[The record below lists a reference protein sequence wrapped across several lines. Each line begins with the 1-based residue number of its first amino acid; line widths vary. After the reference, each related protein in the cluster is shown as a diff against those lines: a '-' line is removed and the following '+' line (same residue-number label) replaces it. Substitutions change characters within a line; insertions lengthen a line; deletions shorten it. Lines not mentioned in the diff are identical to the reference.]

1 MKKYFLII
9 MIFQSLISC
18 TQNTNKKDITKSEYL
33 ASNLVIK
40 NVAVINMVTN
50 KAIKNQDVVVKAG
63 KIISIANAQEQDYK
77 NMVVIDGSGKYMM
90 PSLTDAHVHLPK
102 NESDLERFFI
112 LNLINGVT
120 KVRSMRGDW
129 KHLEWR
135 EKYNTETSVYPKL
148 YLSAPAIS
156 RRDDFSSEELQEFI
170 ENARDFDFVK
180 ILSIKNETLFKML
193 DSLCEVNEIKIG
205 GHFPSNLTDAQ
216 IFKSSY
222 ASFEHLGG
230 LTGQS
235 ELLENRLQEIKKK
248 TIFICPTLSWY
259 SVGSGRYSYEEL
271 RTQPGMQYVSKE
283 MVNSWIEKTKQY
295 RDKLGAK
302 AYREEVNIELKKL
315 DEKYLIIKKLN
326 ELGVNMLLSPDSSSK
341 YMVAG
346 FGVVGE
352 MELLKNAELS
362 NFEILKMATV
372 NFSDFFKED
381 YGTIEAGK
389 EADFILLNDNPLE
402 NINTLKTIE
411 GVFFNENYLSKD
423 ALNKLSESILP
434 N

>member
-1 MKKYFLII
+1 MKKYFLILI
-9 MIFQSLISC
+9 VCQTLISC
-18 TQNTNKKDITKSEYL
+18 GQNTNKKDITKPDYL

-40 NVAVINMVTN
+40 NVAVINMNTN
-50 KAIKNQDVVVKAG
+50 SALKNQDVVVKAG

-283 MVNSWIEKTKQY
+283 VVNSWIEKTKQY

-302 AYREEVNIELKKL
+302 AYREEVNIELGKL

-372 NFSDFFKED
+372 NFSDLFKED

-423 ALNKLSESILP
+423 ALKKLSESILP

>member
-1 MKKYFLII
+1 MKKYFLILI
-9 MIFQSLISC
+9 VSQTLISC

-283 MVNSWIEKTKQY
+283 VVNSWIEKTKQY

>member
-295 RDKLGAK
+295 RDKLGAR
-302 AYREEVNIELKKL
+302 AYREEVNIELGKL

-326 ELGVNMLLSPDSSSK
+326 ELGVKMLLSPDSSSK

-372 NFSDFFKED
+372 NFSDLFKED

>member
-1 MKKYFLII
+1 MKKYFLILI
-9 MIFQSLISC
+9 VCQTLISC
-18 TQNTNKKDITKSEYL
+18 GQNTNKKDITKPDYL

-302 AYREEVNIELKKL
+302 AYREEVNIELGKL
-315 DEKYLIIKKLN
+315 DEKYHIIKKLN
-326 ELGVNMLLSPDSSSK
+326 ELGVKMLLSPDSSSK

-372 NFSDFFKED
+372 NFSDLFKED
-381 YGTIEAGK
+381 YGTIEEGK

>member
-50 KAIKNQDVVVKAG
+50 KAIKNQDVIVKAG

-180 ILSIKNETLFKML
+180 ILSIKNETLFKAL
-193 DSLCEVNEIKIG
+193 DSLCEVNDIKIG

-235 ELLENRLQEIKKK
+235 ELIENRLQEIKKK

-283 MVNSWIEKTKQY
+283 VVNSWIEKTKQY

-302 AYREEVNIELKKL
+302 AYKDEVNIELEKL
-315 DEKYLIIKKLN
+315 DEKYHIIKKLN
-326 ELGVNMLLSPDSSSK
+326 ELGVKMLLSPDSSSK

>member
-18 TQNTNKKDITKSEYL
+18 TQNTNKEDITKSEYL

-302 AYREEVNIELKKL
+302 AYREEVNIELGKL

-326 ELGVNMLLSPDSSSK
+326 ELGVKMLLSPDSSSK

-372 NFSDFFKED
+372 NFSDLFKED

>member
-1 MKKYFLII
+1 

-302 AYREEVNIELKKL
+302 AYREEVNIELGKL

-326 ELGVNMLLSPDSSSK
+326 ELGVKMLLSPDSSSK

-372 NFSDFFKED
+372 NFSDLFKED

>member
-1 MKKYFLII
+1 MKKFILII
-9 MIFQSLISC
+9 IVCQTLISC
-18 TQNTNKKDITKSEYL
+18 GQNTNKKDITKPDYL

-40 NVAVINMVTN
+40 NVAVIGMKTN
-50 KAIKNQDVVVKAG
+50 SPIKNQDVIIKSG
-63 KIISIANAQEQDYK
+63 KIISIENTDETDYK

-102 NESDLERFFI
+102 DERDLEKFFI

-135 EKYNTETSVYPKL
+135 RKYNTGTSIYPKL

-180 ILSIKNETLFKML
+180 ILSVKNESLFKQL
-193 DSLCEVNEIKIG
+193 DSLCKVNDIKIG
-205 GHFPSNLTDAQ
+205 GHFPSNLTDTQ

-222 ASFEHLGG
+222 TSFEHLGG

-235 ELLENRLQEIKKK
+235 ELKKNRLQEIKKK
-248 TIFICPTLSWY
+248 NIFICPTLSWY

-271 RTQPGMQYVSKE
+271 RNQPGMRYVSKE
-283 MVNSWIEKTKQY
+283 VVNSWIEKTKQY

-302 AYREEVNIELKKL
+302 AYKEEVNIELEKL

-372 NFSDFFKED
+372 NFSNFFKEN
-381 YGTIEAGK
+381 YGIIEEGK

-423 ALNKLSESILP
+423 ALKKLSESILP

>member
-50 KAIKNQDVVVKAG
+50 KAIKTQDVVVKAG

-283 MVNSWIEKTKQY
+283 VVNSWIEKTKQY
-295 RDKLGAK
+295 KDKLGAK

-315 DEKYLIIKKLN
+315 DEKYHIIKKLN
-326 ELGVNMLLSPDSSSK
+326 ELGVKMLLSPDSSSK
-341 YMVAG
+341 YMIAG

-372 NFSDFFKED
+372 NFSDLFKED

>member
-302 AYREEVNIELKKL
+302 AYREEVNIELGKL

-326 ELGVNMLLSPDSSSK
+326 ELGVKMLLSPDSSSK

-372 NFSDFFKED
+372 NFSDLFKED

>member
-1 MKKYFLII
+1 MKKYFLILI
-9 MIFQSLISC
+9 VCQTLISC
-18 TQNTNKKDITKSEYL
+18 GQNTNKKDITKPDYL

-283 MVNSWIEKTKQY
+283 VVNSWIEKTKQY

-302 AYREEVNIELKKL
+302 AYKKEVEIELLKL
-315 DEKYLIIKKLN
+315 DEKYHIIKKLN
-326 ELGVNMLLSPDSSSK
+326 ELGVKMLLSPDSSSK

-372 NFSDFFKED
+372 NFSDLFKED

>member
-1 MKKYFLII
+1 MKKFFLII
-9 MIFQSLISC
+9 IICQSLSFC
-18 TQNTNKKDITKSEYL
+18 GKNTNKKDITKPEYL

-50 KAIKNQDVVVKAG
+50 NAIKNQDVVIKSG
-63 KIISIANAQEQDYK
+63 KFISIANAQDQDYK
-77 NMVVIDGSGKYMM
+77 NMAVIDGSGKYIM

-102 NESDLERFFI
+102 DERDLERFFI

-135 EKYNTETSVYPKL
+135 KKYNTGTSIYPKL

-156 RRDDFSSEELQEFI
+156 RRDDFSSEELQVFI

-180 ILSIKNETLFKML
+180 ILSIKNETLFKAL
-193 DSLCEVNEIKIG
+193 DGLCEVNDIEIG

-222 ASFEHLGG
+222 TSFEHLGG

-235 ELLENRLQEIKKK
+235 EFIKNRLQEIKKK
-248 TIFICPTLSWY
+248 NIFICPTLSWY

-271 RTQPGMQYVSKE
+271 RNQPGMRYVSKE
-283 MVNSWIEKTKQY
+283 VVNSWIEKTKQY

-302 AYREEVNIELKKL
+302 AYKEEVKIELEKL

-326 ELGVNMLLSPDSSSK
+326 ELGVKMLFSPDSSSK

-346 FGVVGE
+346 FGVSGE

-372 NFSDFFKED
+372 NFSNFFKED
-381 YGTIEAGK
+381 YGTIEEGK
-389 EADFILLNDNPLE
+389 DADFIILNNNPLE
-402 NINTLKTIE
+402 NLKTLETIE

-423 ALNKLSESILP
+423 ALNKLSKSILP

>member
-50 KAIKNQDVVVKAG
+50 KAIKNQDVIVKAG

-283 MVNSWIEKTKQY
+283 VVNSWIEKTKQY

-302 AYREEVNIELKKL
+302 AYKEEVNIELGKL

>member
-50 KAIKNQDVVVKAG
+50 KAIKTQDVVVKAG

-283 MVNSWIEKTKQY
+283 VVNSWIEKTKQY
-295 RDKLGAK
+295 KDKLGAK

-315 DEKYLIIKKLN
+315 DEKYHIIKKLN
-326 ELGVNMLLSPDSSSK
+326 ELGVKMLLSPDSSSK
-341 YMVAG
+341 YMIAG

-372 NFSDFFKED
+372 NFSDLFKED
-381 YGTIEAGK
+381 YGTIEEGK

>member
-1 MKKYFLII
+1 MKKYFLILI
-9 MIFQSLISC
+9 VSQTLISC

-50 KAIKNQDVVVKAG
+50 KAIKNQDVIVKAG

-77 NMVVIDGSGKYMM
+77 KMVVIDGNGKYMM

>member
-1 MKKYFLII
+1 
-9 MIFQSLISC
+9 
-18 TQNTNKKDITKSEYL
+18 
-33 ASNLVIK
+33 
-40 NVAVINMVTN
+40 
-50 KAIKNQDVVVKAG
+50 
-63 KIISIANAQEQDYK
+63 
-77 NMVVIDGSGKYMM
+77 
-90 PSLTDAHVHLPK
+90 
-102 NESDLERFFI
+102 
-112 LNLINGVT
+112 
-120 KVRSMRGDW
+120 
-129 KHLEWR
+129 
-135 EKYNTETSVYPKL
+135 
-148 YLSAPAIS
+148 
-156 RRDDFSSEELQEFI
+156 
-170 ENARDFDFVK
+170 
-180 ILSIKNETLFKML
+180 ML

-302 AYREEVNIELKKL
+302 AYREEVNIELGKL

-326 ELGVNMLLSPDSSSK
+326 ELGVKMLLSPDSSSK

-372 NFSDFFKED
+372 NFSDLFKED

-411 GVFFNENYLSKD
+411 C
-423 ALNKLSESILP
+423 ILMKII
-434 N
+434 

>member
-135 EKYNTETSVYPKL
+135 EKYNTGTSIYPKL

-283 MVNSWIEKTKQY
+283 VVNSWIEKTKQY

-302 AYREEVNIELKKL
+302 AYKEEVNIELGKL

-326 ELGVNMLLSPDSSSK
+326 ELGVKMLLSPDSSSK

>member
-135 EKYNTETSVYPKL
+135 EKYNTGTSIYPKL

-180 ILSIKNETLFKML
+180 ILSIKNETLFKAL
-193 DSLCEVNEIKIG
+193 DSLCEVNDIKIG

-235 ELLENRLQEIKKK
+235 ELIENRLQEIKKK

-271 RTQPGMQYVSKE
+271 RNQPGMQYVSKE
-283 MVNSWIEKTKQY
+283 VVNSWIEKTKQY

-302 AYREEVNIELKKL
+302 AYKEEVNIELGKL
-315 DEKYLIIKKLN
+315 DEKYHIIKKLN
-326 ELGVNMLLSPDSSSK
+326 ELGVKMLLSPDSSSK

-372 NFSDFFKED
+372 NFSDLFKED

>member
-50 KAIKNQDVVVKAG
+50 KAIKNQDVIVKAG

-148 YLSAPAIS
+148 YLSAPTIS

-180 ILSIKNETLFKML
+180 ILSIKNETLFKAL

-235 ELLENRLQEIKKK
+235 ELIENRLQEIKKK

-302 AYREEVNIELKKL
+302 AYREEVNIELGKL
-315 DEKYLIIKKLN
+315 DEKYHIIKKLN
-326 ELGVNMLLSPDSSSK
+326 ELGVKMLLSPDSSSK

-372 NFSDFFKED
+372 NFSDLFKED

>member
-9 MIFQSLISC
+9 IVCQTLISC
-18 TQNTNKKDITKSEYL
+18 GQNTNKKDITKPKYL

-40 NVAVINMVTN
+40 DVAVINMATN
-50 KAIKNQDVVVKAG
+50 NAIKNQDVVVKTG

-170 ENARDFDFVK
+170 KNARDFDFVK
-180 ILSIKNETLFKML
+180 ILSIKNETLFKAL

-283 MVNSWIEKTKQY
+283 VVNSWIEKTKQY

-302 AYREEVNIELKKL
+302 AYKEEVNIELGKL
-315 DEKYLIIKKLN
+315 DEKYHIIKKLN
-326 ELGVNMLLSPDSSSK
+326 ELGVKMLLSPDSSSK

-372 NFSDFFKED
+372 NFSDLFKED
-381 YGTIEAGK
+381 YGTIEEGK

-402 NINTLKTIE
+402 NIKTLKTIE

-423 ALNKLSESILP
+423 TLNKLSKSILP

>member
-302 AYREEVNIELKKL
+302 AYREEVNIELGKL

-326 ELGVNMLLSPDSSSK
+326 ELGVKMLLSPDSSSK

-372 NFSDFFKED
+372 NFSDLFKED

-389 EADFILLNDNPLE
+389 EAEFILLNDNPLE

>member
-50 KAIKNQDVVVKAG
+50 KAIKNQDVIVKAG

-77 NMVVIDGSGKYMM
+77 KMVVIDGNGKYMM

-302 AYREEVNIELKKL
+302 AYKEEVNIELGKL
-315 DEKYLIIKKLN
+315 DEKYHIIKKLN

>member
-283 MVNSWIEKTKQY
+283 VVNSWIEKTKQY

-372 NFSDFFKED
+372 NFSDLFKED

>member
-170 ENARDFDFVK
+170 KNARDFDFVK
-180 ILSIKNETLFKML
+180 ILSIKNETLFKAL

-326 ELGVNMLLSPDSSSK
+326 ELGVKMLLSPDSSSK

-372 NFSDFFKED
+372 NFSDLFKED

>member
-302 AYREEVNIELKKL
+302 AYREEVNIELGKL
-315 DEKYLIIKKLN
+315 DEKYHIIKKLN
-326 ELGVNMLLSPDSSSK
+326 ELGVKMLLSPDSSSK

-372 NFSDFFKED
+372 NFSDLFKED

>member
-50 KAIKNQDVVVKAG
+50 KAIKNQDVIVKAG

-77 NMVVIDGSGKYMM
+77 NMVVIEGSGKYMM

-180 ILSIKNETLFKML
+180 ILSIKNETLFKAL
-193 DSLCEVNEIKIG
+193 DSLCEVNDIKIG

-235 ELLENRLQEIKKK
+235 ELIENRLQEIKKK

-283 MVNSWIEKTKQY
+283 VVNSWIEKTKQY

-302 AYREEVNIELKKL
+302 AYKEEVNIELGKL
-315 DEKYLIIKKLN
+315 DEKYHIIKKLN
-326 ELGVNMLLSPDSSSK
+326 ELGVKMLLSPDSSSK

-423 ALNKLSESILP
+423 ALKKLSESILP

>member
-302 AYREEVNIELKKL
+302 AYKEEVNIELGKL

>member
-302 AYREEVNIELKKL
+302 AYREEVNIELGKL

-326 ELGVNMLLSPDSSSK
+326 ELGVKMLLSPDSSSK

-372 NFSDFFKED
+372 NFSNFFKED
-381 YGTIEAGK
+381 YGTIEEGK

>member
-77 NMVVIDGSGKYMM
+77 NMVVIDGSGKYIM
-90 PSLTDAHVHLPK
+90 PSLSDAHVHLPK

-135 EKYNTETSVYPKL
+135 KKYNAGTSIYPKL
-148 YLSAPAIS
+148 YLSAPPIS
-156 RRDDFSSEELQEFI
+156 RRGDFSGDKLQEFI
-170 ENARDFDFVK
+170 KNARDFDFVK
-180 ILSIKNETLFKML
+180 ILSTKNETLFKAL
-193 DSLCEVNEIKIG
+193 DSLCEVNDIKIG

-222 ASFEHLGG
+222 TSFEHLGG

-235 ELLENRLQEIKKK
+235 ELTKNRLQEIKKK
-248 TIFICPTLSWY
+248 NIFICPTLSWY
-259 SVGSGRYSYEEL
+259 SIGSGRYSYEEL
-271 RTQPGMQYVSKE
+271 RNQPGMRYVSKE
-283 MVNSWIEKTKQY
+283 VVNSWIEKTKQY

-302 AYREEVNIELKKL
+302 AYKEEVKIELEKL
-315 DEKYLIIKKLN
+315 DEKYLIIQKLN

-372 NFSDFFKED
+372 NFSNFFKED
-381 YGTIEAGK
+381 YGTIEEGK

-402 NINTLKTIE
+402 NIKTLKTIE

-423 ALNKLSESILP
+423 TLNKLSKSILP

>member
-50 KAIKNQDVVVKAG
+50 KAIKNQDVIVKAG
-63 KIISIANAQEQDYK
+63 KIISIANAQEQDYT

-170 ENARDFDFVK
+170 KNARDFDFVK

-283 MVNSWIEKTKQY
+283 VVNSWIEKTKQY

-315 DEKYLIIKKLN
+315 DEKYHIIKKLN
-326 ELGVNMLLSPDSSSK
+326 ELGVKMLLSPDSSSK

-372 NFSDFFKED
+372 NFSDLFKED

>member
-50 KAIKNQDVVVKAG
+50 KAIKNQDVIVKAG

-77 NMVVIDGSGKYMM
+77 KMVVIDGNGKYMM

-135 EKYNTETSVYPKL
+135 EKYNTGTSIYPKL

-235 ELLENRLQEIKKK
+235 ELIENRLQEIKKK

-302 AYREEVNIELKKL
+302 AYKGEVNIELGKL

-326 ELGVNMLLSPDSSSK
+326 ELGVKMLLSPDSSSK

-372 NFSDFFKED
+372 NFSDLFKED

-423 ALNKLSESILP
+423 ALNKLSESIFP

>member
-50 KAIKNQDVVVKAG
+50 KAIKNQDVIVKAG

-235 ELLENRLQEIKKK
+235 ELIENRLQEIKKK

-302 AYREEVNIELKKL
+302 AYKEEVNIELGKL

>member
-283 MVNSWIEKTKQY
+283 VVNSWIEKTKQY

-302 AYREEVNIELKKL
+302 AYKEEVNIELGKL

-372 NFSDFFKED
+372 NFSDLFKED